1 VRLPLNAR
9 IVADLALPAGK
20 GEEFFWDTGLAGFG
34 VRLRRS
40 PGGVRRTYVAQCHV
54 DGRTRR
60 ETVGPADRL
69 TYSQARE
76 AARLLL
82 ARVTL
87 GHDPQQER
95 EERRAR
101 AALTFRR
108 AAEAYLDARRGELR
122 PASTKAAALYLVGD
136 AFKPLHARPLGE
148 VTRADVAA
156 RVAVVARERGTATAA
171 AARRALSAMYAWAV
185 ASGWAEGNPVI
196 GTLAPAQGPA
206 GEHVCSDAELVAIWR
221 AVDGESDF
229 GRCVRLLILLG
240 SRRSEV
246 GGMRWSE
253 IDLAAGTWTLPA
265 ARSKN
270 KRSLTLALPPA
281 ALDVIRSV
289 PRHGLDHLFGPAGFT
304 NWERSKAALDCAL
317 GTAVRP
323 FRLHDIRRSVATR
336 VADLGVEPHVIEAIL
351 NHHGG
356 HRRGVAGIYNR
367 SVYERQAKAAL
378 ARWSEHV
385 LALVEERAPDD
396 RVVPL
401 RA

>member
-1 VRLPLNAR
+1 MRTKLDAR
-9 IVADLALPAGK
+9 TVAGLALPEGK
-20 GEEFFWDTGLAGFG
+20 DEEIFWDAGFG
-34 VRLRRS
+34 LRLRRS
-40 PGGVRRTYVAQCHV
+40 PDGSVRRTYVAQCCIG
-54 DGRTRR
+54 GRTRR

-69 TYSQARE
+69 TFSQARE
-76 AARLLL
+76 AARQLL
-82 ARVTL
+82 ARVAL
-87 GHDPQQER
+87 GHDPQREK

-122 PASTKAAALYLVGD
+122 PASMKAATLYLVGD

-185 ASGWAEGNPVI
+185 ASGWAESNPVI

-206 GEHVCSDAELVAIWR
+206 GEHVLSDAELAAVWR

-246 GGMRWSE
+246 GNMRLSE
-253 IDLAAGTWTLPA
+253 FDLDAGAWTLPA
-265 ARSKN
+265 SRSKN
-270 KRSLTLALPPA
+270 HRPLVLWLPPA
-281 ALDVIRSV
+281 ALDLVRSAS
-289 PRHGLDHLFGPAGFT
+289 RHGLDHLFGPAGFV
-304 NWERSKAALDCAL
+304 NWERSKRALDRAL
-317 GTAVRP
+317 GDAVRP

-336 VADLGVEPHVIEAIL
+336 MADLGVEPHVIEAVL

-367 SVYERQAKAAL
+367 SVYERQARAAL

-385 LALVEERAPDD
+385 LALVEGRAPDD

>member
-1 VRLPLNAR
+1 MRMKLDAR
-9 IVADLALPAGK
+9 TVAGLALPAGK
-20 GEEFFWDTGLAGFG
+20 DEEFFWDAGFG

-40 PGGVRRTYVAQCHV
+40 PDGSVRRTYVAQCCV

-69 TYSQARE
+69 TFAQARE
-76 AARLLL
+76 AARQLL

-87 GHDPQQER
+87 GHDPQRER

-122 PASTKAAALYLVGD
+122 PASVKAATLYLVGD
-136 AFKPLHARPLGE
+136 AFKPLHAMPLAA
-148 VTRADVAA
+148 VARADVAA
-156 RVAVVARERGTATAA
+156 GIATIARGRGNATAA

-185 ASGWAEGNPVI
+185 ASGWAESNPVI
-196 GTLAPAQGPA
+196 GTLAPSQGPA
-206 GEHVCSDAELVAIWR
+206 GDRVLSDAELAAVWR

-253 IDLAAGTWTLPA
+253 IDLAAGEWTLPA
-265 ARSKN
+265 SRSKN
-270 KRSLTLALPPA
+270 KRAHTLPLPPA
-281 ALDVIRSV
+281 ALAIVRSV
-289 PRHGLDHLFGPAGFT
+289 PRHELDHLFGPAGFA
-304 NWERSKAALDCAL
+304 NWERAKRALDRAL
-317 GTAVRP
+317 GDAVRP
-323 FRLHDIRRSVATR
+323 FRLHDIRRSVATKM
-336 VADLGVEPHVIEAIL
+336 ADAGTEPHVIEAIL
-351 NHHGG
+351 NHYGG
-356 HRRGVAGIYNR
+356 HRAGTHGIYNR
-367 SVYERQAKAAL
+367 SSYAGAVRNAL
-378 ARWSEHV
+378 ARWGERVS
-385 LALVEERAPDD
+385 ALVEGRAPDD
-396 RVVPL
+396 RVIPL

>member
-1 VRLPLNAR
+1 MRMKLDAR
-9 IVADLALPAGK
+9 AVAGLALPEGRD
-20 GEEFFWDTGLAGFG
+20 EEFFWDAGFG

-40 PGGVRRTYVAQCHV
+40 PDGSVRRTYVAQCCI

-69 TYSQARE
+69 TFAQARE
-76 AARLLL
+76 AARQLL
-82 ARVTL
+82 ARVAL
-87 GHDPQQER
+87 GHDPQRER

-108 AAEAYLDARRGELR
+108 AAEAYLDARKGELR
-122 PASTKAAALYLVGD
+122 PASMKAAALYLVGD
-136 AFKPLHARPLGE
+136 AFKPLHARPLAE

-156 RVAVVARERGTATAA
+156 RVAAIARERGTATAA
-171 AARRALSAMYAWAV
+171 AARRALSAMYAWAI
-185 ASGWAEGNPVI
+185 ASGWTESNPVI

-206 GEHVCSDAELVAIWR
+206 GEHVLSDAELAAVWR

-246 GGMRWSE
+246 GGMRASE
-253 IDLAAGTWTLPA
+253 LDLDTGTWTLPA

-270 KRSLTLALPPA
+270 KRAHTLPLPPA
-281 ALDVIRSV
+281 ALDIIRSV
-289 PRHGLDHLFGPAGFT
+289 PQSELDHLFGPAGFA
-304 NWERSKAALDCAL
+304 NWERSKVALDRAL
-317 GTAVRP
+317 GDVARP

-336 VADLGVEPHVIEAIL
+336 MADLGVEPHVIEAVL

-378 ARWSEHV
+378 SRWSEHV
-385 LALVEERAPDD
+385 LALVEGRAPDD
-396 RVVPL
+396 RVIPL